1 MPGLCPPTRRPAKFE
16 STSARVA
23 WPRRALRGRH
33 VSEVSPAA
41 LGPVDGAGMLELR
54 AKHVATRGERKT
66 CVRIFRPPGSSAS
79 CRVLRPSVHEFAG
92 LGAFGRD
99 DERAELAT
107 SLADGESPGLSRS
120 RPRDLSL
127 HAWFATADWST
138 TRRCTRLARCGCVQP
153 DRSRLF
159 SRPCGFADNAARGW
173 TYGAD
178 DALPVRRWCLRA
190 RRADRQDCP
199 A

>member
-1 MPGLCPPTRRPAKFE
+1 MHGTANLWAPMVRVLAFATGDPEPTDTASKAEGDNRP
-16 STSARVA
+16 
-23 WPRRALRGRH
+23 
-33 VSEVSPAA
+33 SPAA
-41 LGPVDGAGMLELR
+41 R

>member
-1 MPGLCPPTRRPAKFE
+1 MHGTANLWAPMVRVLAFATGDPEPTDTASKAEGDNRP
-16 STSARVA
+16 
-23 WPRRALRGRH
+23 
-33 VSEVSPAA
+33 SPAA
-41 LGPVDGAGMLELR
+41 R

-127 HAWFATADWST
+127 HAWIATADWST
-138 TRRCTRLARCGCVQP
+138 TRR
-153 DRSRLF
+153 SRDW
-159 SRPCGFADNAARGW
+159 RDA
-173 TYGAD
+173 GACSQIGR
-178 DALPVRRWCLRA
+178 VCFRV
-190 RRADRQDCP
+190 RADSRIMPRVGGHTGRTMLYRLGDGVYAPDVLIVRIAQLDLLWF